1 VAPDAVMTA
10 LAAWVSAGGR
20 LVAEASPG
28 EYAPTGHRRPTVPP
42 AAFDGLFGARERE
55 TTTSGGDAIET
66 EWGRLASG
74 WQKEL
79 LDAADA
85 TVIGT
90 FGDGSPGITSNSH
103 GDGTAVLVASYPSV
117 DYARSRDAA
126 SRAVIVAL
134 LGDRP
139 EPGTRWAHQRPG
151 LLTRRATASD
161 GSSLV
166 FAINWTDA
174 AARLVA
180 PAGTVLLAASGD
192 SVRAGTEFEVPAMS
206 AALLS
211 EGVD

>member
-1 VAPDAVMTA
+1 MTQ
-10 LAAWVSAGGR
+10 
-20 LVAEASPG
+20 
-28 EYAPTGHRRPTVPP
+28 
-42 AAFDGLFGARERE
+42 
-55 TTTSGGDAIET
+55 
-66 EWGRLASG
+66 WGRLASG

-79 LDAADA
+79 LDASGA
-85 TVIGT
+85 TVSGT
-90 FGDGSPGITSNSH
+90 FGDGSPGITSNKY

-134 LGDRP
+134 LGDLL
-139 EPGTRWAHQRPG
+139 EPKTRWAHQRPG
-151 LLTRRATASD
+151 LLTRRAMASD

-180 PAGTVLLAASGD
+180 PVGTVLLAASGET
-192 SVRAGTEFEVPAMS
+192 VREGAEFEVPAMS

-211 EGVD
+211 EGLD